1 MPGFSLLSNPA
12 QPSRKGRKGR
22 KERKMANARQ
32 SAAAKTRAIDRS
44 HDSNTNS
51 IEVAAGIVFRDG
63 KILITQRRS
72 QDHLGDLWEFP
83 GGKREAAE
91 SYENCLQR
99 ELREEMGIEVAV
111 GELVDSVTHQ
121 YPEKTV
127 HLKFYRCVWVRNE
140 PQAIGCQAFAWVGTP
155 QLADYSFPAADT
167 RLLEKLRN
175 SLAAW
180 C

>member
-1 MPGFSLLSNPA
+1 MPD
-12 QPSRKGRKGR
+12 
-22 KERKMANARQ
+22 ERQ
-32 SAAAKTRAIDRS
+32 SAAAKTKAIDRS
-44 HDSNTNS
+44 QNS
-51 IEVAAGIVFRDG
+51 GANAIEVAAGLVFRDG

-83 GGKREAAE
+83 GGKREAEE
-91 SYENCLQR
+91 SFESCLHR
-99 ELREEMGIEVAV
+99 ELREELGIEVAV
-111 GELVDSVTHQ
+111 GELVDTVTHQ

-140 PQAIGCQAFAWVGTP
+140 PRAIGCQAFAWVGTP
-155 QLADYSFPAADT
+155 QLTDYSFPPADT
-167 RLLEKLRN
+167 QLLEKLRN